1 MGRPTDIVTY
11 RVACTRLKSN
21 VYSERHPKY
30 REAPKTPQNEEWQ
43 RKEEKKKTGEKE
55 KEKRKENKFVR
66 TKMRPK

>member
-21 VYSERHPKY
+21 VYSKRHPKY
-30 REAPKTPQNEEWQ
+30 REAPKTPQNKEWQ

-55 KEKRKENKFVR
+55 KEKRKGK
-66 TKMRPK
+66 KIKKIKK